1 MGRGQ
6 VVIVLVFYS
15 NDPSSNPADVLN
27 FDCAKIALKQKKQKR
42 GREWSI

>member
-6 VVIVLVFYS
+6 VVIVLVFYP
-15 NDPSSNPADVLN
+15 NNPSSNPADVLN